1 MTITMIGMMRIEFG
15 CWWEEEEAKYEIR
28 KLYRYASD
36 ERFLFS

>member
-1 MTITMIGMMRIEFG
+1 MMTMTMIGMMGIEFG
-15 CWWEEEEAKYEIR
+15 CWWEEEAKYEKR